1 MKQYNLICKA
11 CGQKFVGTSPTSKH
25 QHGPQFKLHLTE
37 AERKAKYTP
46 FRFRKPDPLNPAP
59 VKYEIK
65 LGVSKPTLEQRVAAL
80 EATIKAI
87 KVAL

>member
-11 CGQKFVGTSPTSKH
+11 CGDSFVGNSPTSKH
-25 QHGPQFKLHLTE
+25 AHGPQFKRHLSPE
-37 AERKAKYTP
+37 ERKAKYTP
-46 FRFRKPDPLNPAP
+46 FRFRKPAPLNSAP

-87 KVAL
+87 KAAL